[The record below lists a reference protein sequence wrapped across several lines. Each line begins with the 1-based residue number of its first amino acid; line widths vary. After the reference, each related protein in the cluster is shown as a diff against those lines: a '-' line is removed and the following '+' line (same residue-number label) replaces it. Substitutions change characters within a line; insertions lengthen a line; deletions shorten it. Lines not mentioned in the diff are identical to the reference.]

1 MKYHIKVSYQVV
13 TDHELINTFPTEGEA
28 RRHCAALNAAA
39 SGGIVGKQIEA
50 GAKLAQELAA
60 EKRFDNPM
68 LNPNAGIVQPYP
80 RGRWSTPEPSKTVDI
95 PPQQMIEPEDF
106 RD

>member
-1 MKYHIKVSYQVV
+1 MKYRVVCQWQVV
-13 TDHELINTFPTEGEA
+13 TAQELINTFPSEGEA

-39 SGGIVGKQIEA
+39 SG
-50 GAKLAQELAA
+50 
-60 EKRFDNPM
+60 
-68 LNPNAGIVQPYP
+68 GIVQPYP

>member
-1 MKYHIKVSYQVV
+1 MKYRVVCQWQVV
-13 TDHELINTFPTEGEA
+13 TAQELINTFPSEGEA

-39 SGGIVGKQIEA
+39 SGGIVSKQIEA
-50 GAKLAQELAA
+50 GAKSAQELAA
-60 EKRFDNPM
+60 KERFDNPM